1 MAFFFI
7 PLQSVI
13 FSGLPPDQM
22 PAASGVSNFARI
34 CAGAIGTSLFTT
46 LWDRRAA
53 LHHAQLSEAAHA
65 GTVGL
70 QSALEGLQ
78 AGGLT
83 LAQAQ
88 AAVERQLLTQAYTM
102 AVTDLFLLSSA
113 LFVGL
118 IALVWLARLPRR
130 PV

>member
-1 MAFFFI
+1 M
-7 PLQSVI
+7 
-13 FSGLPPDQM
+13 
-22 PAASGVSNFARI
+22 
-34 CAGAIGTSLFTT
+34 
-46 LWDRRAA
+46 
-53 LHHAQLSEAAHA
+53 
-65 GTVGL
+65 GL